1 MMTALVYF
9 TVGVFIFLKSLY
21 GRVLTDIAH
30 TPLSIWVMNA
40 IVWSCVILEY
50 LKAKGHFY
58 RSRWPSEIGGG
69 RE

>member
-1 MMTALVYF
+1 MIVYF
-9 TVGVFIFLKSLY
+9 AVGVIIVLRLWYKW
-21 GRVLTDIAH
+21 VLTDIAY

-50 LKAKGHFY
+50 LKAKGYFY